1 MNEVFRSIML
11 PVDFSQKGEQ
21 AVSIALKLARDSG
34 ARVKILHVVE
44 EIAGVAKEEVAEL
57 YGTLRKNAQ
66 ARIDEIGTRFGKSGV
81 DAEVEVVIGK
91 PGKEIV
97 RRVIDGQFDLLVLR
111 SHCIDPQNPETPWGT
126 LSYQVSLVC
135 PCPVLLVK

>member
-66 ARIDEIGTRFGKSGV
+66 ARIDEIGTRFGKAGL
-81 DAEVEVVIGK
+81 EIGRAH
-91 PGKEIV
+91 V
-97 RRVIDGQFDLLVLR
+97 
-111 SHCIDPQNPETPWGT
+111 
-126 LSYQVSLVC
+126 
-135 PCPVLLVK
+135 